1 MCFNYKG
8 VVALRAKRSG
18 KTDFQV
24 ESWNSH
30 RKFIGMSDDDCKKK
44 FGCLAK
50 PAAPRGPKPVKN
62 AIFEDI
68 KKKELSKKSLQN
80 WLESQEGS
88 TIGYFLNDFFGTR
101 GHTWGGG
108 LPLLRKSLLIKV
120 KETFSL
126 KIRWVYPWIL
136 LKNFLGTL
144 GDPKG
149 FQKKIRLGAPFSGYP
164 GTPKHCPI
172 LYYQLHNFK
181 LKKSMIISLDFA

>member
-88 TIGYFLNDFFGTR
+88 TRLLPKWFFWHQGA
-101 GHTWGGG
+101 HLGGG

-120 KETFSL
+120 KATFSL

-164 GTPKHCPI
+164 GTPKYFPY
-172 LYYQLHNFK
+172 L
-181 LKKSMIISLDFA
+181 